1 MSSSVSPQL
10 PGSPKYIVS
19 THLLIPTTRT
29 SCSSLGTS
37 GQRVARSLGL
47 GVPDAWNMPP
57 SDSCRNKVCT
67 GHDCCSVTGSSL
79 SKTVR
84 SLALISFLSSSSS
97 FLVFVFYFLRFW
109 LSILLKYSL
118 PLHSTFFSPSLLP
131 LLFLEG
137 QDVYVVVA
145 SFISLYSTE
154 QNYTLA
160 LIKHY
165 GLFYCPNIFRQSH
178 TLYSKFPA

>member
-19 THLLIPTTRT
+19 THLLTPTTRI
-29 SCSSLGTS
+29 SCSSLGAS
-37 GQRVARSLGL
+37 GQRVTWSLGL

-57 SDSCRNKVCT
+57 PDSCRNKVCT
-67 GHDCCSVTGSSL
+67 GHHCCSMIGSSL

-84 SLALISFLSSSSS
+84 NLQRFPSSSSS
-97 FLVFVFYFLRFW
+97 FLVFAFYFLRLW
-109 LSILLKYSL
+109 LSKLLKYSL
-118 PLHSTFFSPSLLP
+118 PLHSTFFFPSLSP

-137 QDVYVVVA
+137 QDDYVIMA
-145 SFISLYSTE
+145 SFITLYSTE

-165 GLFYCPNIFRQSH
+165 GLFYCPNIFRHSH
-178 TLYSKFPA
+178 TLYSKFPV